1 MCFSVITFRSLG
13 CAYALTYLQA
23 VVLAHLHTAC
33 LLYILLPYLYTTSML
48 IFYLHAY
55 ILYACLHSTCV
66 LTYCLLAFIL
76 LLCLHN
82 VAMLT
87 YYCRALLLLAWLY
100 TICMLV
106 YYLHAYILLRSL
118 AACVLENSIDMVYKY
133 VVRLDITFLNASF
146 GCFCG
151 VGVLH
156 KFCGKAP

>member
-1 MCFSVITFRSLG
+1 VLYC
-13 CAYALTYLQA
+13 YLHGYI
-23 VVLAHLHTAC
+23 VLAC
-33 LLYILLPYLYTTSML
+33 
-48 IFYLHAY
+48 
-55 ILYACLHSTCV
+55 
-66 LTYCLLAFIL
+66 
-76 LLCLHN
+76 
-82 VAMLT
+82 
-87 YYCRALLLLAWLY
+87 LY